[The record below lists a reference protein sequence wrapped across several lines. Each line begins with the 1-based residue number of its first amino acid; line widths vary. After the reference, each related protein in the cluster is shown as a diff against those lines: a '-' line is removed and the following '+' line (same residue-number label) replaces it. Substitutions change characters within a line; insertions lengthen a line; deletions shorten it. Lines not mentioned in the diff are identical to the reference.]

1 MKPVIL
7 NLIRFDLSISFAAHL
22 PSLNSDEMKYVRPYT
37 LLKEFQKK
45 TKELAQRQSLGG
57 ASLLGFTVTGDYVS
71 IGYFMP
77 KSGIDSEY
85 RGIFSMKE
93 HDIDDIAIEFR
104 DLNFNYNVAGY
115 TIGLPLTKEKD
126 NPEVAKVKNFV
137 AELNGTRKL
146 EGLKYTYFFE
156 RSASK
161 YLADVRQNPQHPAPP
176 FVEMW
181 VGKFIMQVTF
191 FLSECKISD

>member
-1 MKPVIL
+1 
-7 NLIRFDLSISFAAHL
+7 
-22 PSLNSDEMKYVRPYT
+22 MKYVRPYT

-45 TKELAQRQSLGG
+45 TKELAKRQSLGG

-104 DLNFNYNVAGY
+104 DL
-115 TIGLPLTKEKD
+115 
-126 NPEVAKVKNFV
+126 
-137 AELNGTRKL
+137 
-146 EGLKYTYFFE
+146 
-156 RSASK
+156 
-161 YLADVRQNPQHPAPP
+161 YLADVRQNPQDPAPP

-181 VGKFIMQVTF
+181 VGKFIMQEYF
-191 FLSECKISD
+191 DLYLKDHYPLDEDEDDED